1 MIKQSQLSHRFR
13 VNIPDHAAISQF
25 VKKCSFDYK
34 NKLIQLVIKQSAD
47 DTDLIHL
54 AIFQLINNKID
65 ITYDQLDGSG
75 KVLSSNVFSGS
86 KIISHQH
93 QLDYSSEEPVYHQLT
108 FEFVNMATIAK
119 Y

>member
-1 MIKQSQLSHRFR
+1 MIKSSQLSHRFR

-34 NKLIQLVIKQSAD
+34 NKLIQLVVKQPAD

-54 AIFQLINNKID
+54 AIFHLTSSKID
-65 ITYDQLDGSG
+65 ISYDQLDGSG
-75 KVLSSNVFSGS
+75 KVLSSNLFSGS
-86 KIISHQH
+86 KIIAHHH
-93 QLDYSSEEPVYHQLT
+93 QLDYSSEEPVDHQLT
-108 FEFVNMATIAK
+108 FEFVNMATVTK